1 MKVQSEKEQIE
12 LQKQIKNYDLQ
23 DSIKTQVKGLTQ
35 VTYSLVPNYIFQ
47 SEKCFF
53 IPGDIIF
60 DFDCKDKY
68 FFKVSKWNEFKR
80 VYSCAVR
87 KDMPTVEIQ
96 FFSQKKPNYDLS
108 QVIHQ
113 LQNSQNQ
120 ELYDLS
126 LSIQQY
132 SKMFIAQEAFSNRG
146 KQILDQIPF
155 AVDYLSLVNQYFKE
169 QCEILL
175 KSVSDS
181 QQFYIY
187 GTQELNFNSSNLEL
201 TKLGISENLIALLGS
216 NIEQFQQIIMRYG
229 LIDFYEQQ
237 SYQKLFQQTVQN
249 KQINNNQKNEC
260 FMELLTYDQIKVKVT
275 VQNQNHV
282 FLNNVKN
289 FQTIYD
295 LFLTEEQRLCFF
307 YKNMYITY
315 FEVDLYDLKK
325 VIEIRKQNLN
335 NCSIQFLEDNIEYSS
350 QCLYL
355 LEKFYSNQTQNIQTN
370 QICNY
375 RNLK

>member
-1 MKVQSEKEQIE
+1 MEEQSQKEQKD
-12 LQKQIKNYDLQ
+12 QQNSNQNYGQ
-23 DSIKTQVKGLTQ
+23 NNNIVTKVRSQTQVSYLF
-35 VTYSLVPNYIFQ
+35 VPNCIFQ
-47 SEKCFF
+47 SERCFF

-80 VYSCAVR
+80 VYSCTIR
-87 KDMPTVEIQ
+87 KDMPTLEIQ

-108 QVIHQ
+108 LVIHQ

-120 ELYDLS
+120 DLYDLS
-126 LSIQQY
+126 LSIQYY
-132 SKMFIAQEAFSNRG
+132 SKMFIVQEAFLNKGR
-146 KQILDQIPF
+146 QIIEQIPF
-155 AVDYLSLVNQYFKE
+155 AVDYLCLVNQYFKE

-187 GTQELNFNSSNLEL
+187 GTQELNFNNSNLEL

-216 NIEQFQQIIMRYG
+216 NAEQYQQIMMRYG
-229 LIDFYEQQ
+229 LVDFYDQK
-237 SYQKLFQQTVQN
+237 SYQKLFQQTVLN
-249 KQINNNQKNEC
+249 KQSNSDQKNEC
-260 FMELLTYDQIKVKVT
+260 FIELLTYDQIKVKVT

-282 FLNNVKN
+282 FLDQVKN
-289 FQTIYD
+289 LQTIYD
-295 LFLTEEQRLCFF
+295 LFLTEQQRQCFF
-307 YKNMYITY
+307 YKNFYITF

-335 NCSIQFLEDNIEYSS
+335 SQSIQFLEDNIEYSS

-355 LEKFYSNQTQNIQTN
+355 LEKFYSDQTQNQISQT
-370 QICNY
+370 CNY
-375 RNLK
+375 RNVRI